1 MKQILTTGFLVLSIL
16 SYGQKPVSKTYKPIT
31 AKYGGNYS
39 FGTDIEK
46 GRIGNIIVYPET
58 DSTILFYVDVNRG
71 APSYNMGALYGRAKI
86 TGGRGTFYINLDSSD
101 KGCKWEFKFSKG
113 MVSLKTIDS
122 YYDCGF
128 GNAVYVD
135 GDFKQSSSSIPV
147 NFEDLEGNSISF
159 KTTTPEDY
167 NKNH

>member
-1 MKQILTTGFLVLSIL
+1 MDKVLTFALLLLSL
-16 SYGQKPVSKTYKPIT
+16 LLRGQDQGTKK
-31 AKYGGNYS
+31 AKLATEKYAGSYS

-46 GRIGNIIVYPET
+46 ENIGNISVFPET

-86 TGGRGTFYINLDSSD
+86 INGRGTFYVKLDTSD
-101 KGCKWEFKFSKG
+101 KGCKWSFKFSKN
-113 MVSLKTIDS
+113 MLSLKTVDE

-128 GNAVYVD
+128 GHAVYAD
-135 GDFKQSSSSIPV
+135 GDYKLYSNKIPV
-147 NFEDLEGNSISF
+147 NFDDLEGHSIPF

-167 NKNH
+167 YKD